1 MAPPISFGTAIGA
14 AGVGMQLFGGMYGK
28 RAAKATAA
36 ARAQALEYNA
46 KVDKRNEESALI
58 SSEFARLTDQINIR
72 QFETDFEGFQ
82 AVVSQRISAS
92 GFRSGTGTPR
102 EVQIAAAGQADVEI
116 QKLQTASAA
125 RVSKITQAAEDFNI
139 QSVLNRNYAQI
150 ERQAGM
156 MRGSQAVMSSLT
168 SAGKSA
174 YLLATS

>member
-102 EVQIAAAGQADVEI
+102 EVQIA
-116 QKLQTASAA
+116 SAA